1 MRVLEVISDTN
12 IGGAGI
18 LLLSRLRH
26 SDRSRFETTVLLP
39 SGSALAPRFR
49 AIGVPVRF
57 MQGCRDRS
65 ADARQIGALV
75 RTIRRIDPVLI
86 NCHGCLS
93 ARIAAAIARVPIR
106 IYTRHCAYPV
116 SKLQRTAPYRAA
128 FGMCARLL
136 SHHAIAVADA
146 ARQNLLDM
154 GMPSSRISVIING
167 AEALRHLDEDEK
179 HVWRAQLGI
188 PENAMVVGISARLE
202 PCKDH
207 ACFLRAAERLHVES
221 DRYFFL
227 ILGDGSLRSALEQDA
242 KKRGLADCMLF
253 VGFVED
259 VAPYVNLMD
268 LHVNCSI
275 GTETSSL
282 AISEAMS
289 LGVPTVAS
297 DFGGNPYMVR
307 DGENGFLYPMGNDEV
322 LAVRIRTLCN
332 SDTLYQSVSQGART
346 RFEKELNAEEMT
358 KKTEQLYARLF
369 RERLGH
375 VLTDQAN
382 SLRY

>member
-12 IGGAGI
+12 IGGAGV

-26 SDRSRFETTVLLP
+26 SDRSRFQTTVLLP

-49 AIGVPVRF
+49 EIGVPVCF
-57 MQGCRDRS
+57 MQGCYDRS
-65 ADARQIGALV
+65 ADVRQIGALV
-75 RTIRRIDPVLI
+75 RTIRKLDPMLI

-93 ARIAAAIARVPIR
+93 ARIAAAIAHVPIR
-106 IYTRHCAYPV
+106 VYTRHCAYPV
-116 SKLQRTAPYRAA
+116 SKLQRTVPYRAA
-128 FGMCARLL
+128 FGLSARML

-154 GMPSSRISVIING
+154 GMPPSRISVIING
-167 AEALRHLDEDEK
+167 AEGLRRLSEDEK
-179 HVWRAQLGI
+179 RAWRVRLGI
-188 PENAMVVGISARLE
+188 PDGKTVIGISARLV

-207 ACFLRAAERLHVES
+207 ACFLRAAERLQRAE
-221 DRYFFL
+221 DAYFFL
-227 ILGDGSLRSALEQDA
+227 LVGDGELRRSLEEEAAR
-242 KKRGLADCMLF
+242 RGLSTCTRF

-259 VAPYVNLMD
+259 VAPYINLMD
-268 LHVNCSI
+268 IHVNCSV

-289 LGVPTVAS
+289 LGIPTVAS

-307 DGENGFLYPMGNDEV
+307 DGENGFLYPAGNDEA
-322 LAVRIRTLCN
+322 LAERLACLANTPA
-332 SDTLYQSVSQGART
+332 LYKSVCAGARS
-346 RFEKELNAEEMT
+346 RFLSELNVVSMT

-369 RERLGH
+369 RERFGS
-375 VLTDQAN
+375 VTDQEG
-382 SLRY
+382 SSQY